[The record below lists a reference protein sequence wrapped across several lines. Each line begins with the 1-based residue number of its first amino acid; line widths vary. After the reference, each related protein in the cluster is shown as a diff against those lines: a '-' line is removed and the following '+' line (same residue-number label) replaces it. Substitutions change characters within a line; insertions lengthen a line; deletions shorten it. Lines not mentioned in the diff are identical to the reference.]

1 MKKAMKLFFIATLAL
16 MTAACSTKEKDLIP
30 EEVPTTQQTQSADGI
45 TITAQL
51 APKSGNDA
59 TRALVEHS
67 SYIEAK
73 WAVDEHLAILY
84 EVSGTKY
91 AADARITEVDGSTGA
106 ATIEFTVEAGT
117 ADETPCTLVYP
128 YSAANDEHSG
138 LKALGALLGAQDGK
152 ILYSPNMDIRVG
164 AGTIQTTTPGLSV
177 EIQPEAQ
184 NAIFQF
190 TIKDASNLEN
200 INVTK
205 LTITTGAQDFV
216 ITPEGAKST
225 FFAALPALTEQ
236 AVSFVAK
243 GSDGHTYYAANP
255 EVTFTAGKYYKSTIK
270 MTRHN
275 TIDLST
281 LSASITAKDGDVLT
295 GKLESNKRISI
306 EDGATVRLNG
316 VSINADGAF
325 TTGNHAG
332 IDCEGNAT
340 IILMDGTTNTV
351 KGFYENY
358 PGIYVP
364 ENKTLTIQGGGS
376 LNASSNGAG
385 CGIGG
390 GYSGGSYFEIHCGNI
405 NIEGGIITATGGTQ
419 SAGIGGGKSG
429 RCGNITISGGT
440 IMATGGSYAVA
451 IGGGESASC
460 GNITITTDGILIASK
475 GSGATN
481 CIGAGNDGS
490 SGTLS
495 VYGATGAITDNTY
508 THNYNLGFTV
518 NGGGTR
524 VHFAPGNLQATT
536 TDLGESWESWTWH
549 FAEHQWDYI
558 GNAAANNA
566 IKTNDK
572 LKVYQNGTVDL
583 FSWSET
589 IPSTADSYGIY
600 SMINPPY
607 DPYKDPYEF
616 KDWGELSI
624 GGDAPNTWRTLSYDE
639 WEYLINGRPGA
650 RQKFALAA
658 VHGVRG
664 LLLLPDRWILPA
676 GCSFIAG
683 VGDWSRNVYTDAQW
697 NLMEGY
703 GAVFLPC
710 AGMRMITLGSKSYVQ
725 DDGTIGRYWS
735 SSQNIIDKIDKKDHW
750 QCSFEF
756 GYHVLDHGY
765 HVKTNQ
771 FEVGILGFSVRL
783 VK

>member
-30 EEVPTTQQTQSADGI
+30 EEVPTTQPTQAADGI

-73 WAVDEHLAILY
+73 WAVDEHIAILY

-91 AADARITEVDGSTGA
+91 AADARITAVDGSTGA

-138 LKALGALLGAQDGK
+138 LKALDALLGAQDGK
-152 ILYSPNMDIRVG
+152 LIARPNLDIRVG

-200 INVTK
+200 INVTR

-216 ITPEGAKST
+216 ITPAEGAKST

-243 GSDGHTYYAANP
+243 GSNGHTYYAANP
-255 EVTFTAGKYYKSTIK
+255 EVTFTAGKYYQSTIK

-281 LSASITAKDGDVLT
+281 VSASVTAMNGDVLT
-295 GKLESNKRISI
+295 GTLANNVYVNIA
-306 EDGATVRLNG
+306 DGATVRLNG

-325 TTGNHAG
+325 KSGYHG
-332 IDCEGNAT
+332 GLDCNGDAT

-385 CGIGG
+385 AGIGC
-390 GYSGGSYFEIHCGNI
+390 GYSGSPEINCGNI

-440 IMATGGSYAVA
+440 VMATGGSYAVA
-451 IGGGESASC
+451 IGGGESTSC

-490 SGTLS
+490 CGTLS
-495 VYGATGAITDNTY
+495 VYGATDAITANTY

-518 NGGGTR
+518 DGGGTR

-536 TDLGESWESWTWH
+536 TDLGESWTWH

-566 IKTNDK
+566 IKKNEK
-572 LKVYQNGTVDL
+572 LKVSNNGTVDL
-583 FSWSET
+583 FSWSNT
-589 IPSTADSYGIY
+589 IPSVADSYGID

-607 DPYKDPYEF
+607 DPYKDEYNF
-616 KDWGELSI
+616 VDWGNLWI
-624 GGDAPNTWRTLSYDE
+624 GSDAPNTWRTLSYAE
-639 WEYLINGRPGA
+639 WDYLINGRLGA
-650 RQKFALAA
+650 RQKFALAV

-710 AGMRMITLGSKSYVQ
+710 AGLRMVSLESKSYVQ
-725 DDGTIGRYWS
+725 DDGMVGRYWS
-735 SSQNIIDKIDKKDHW
+735 SSQNIVDKKDHY

-756 GYHVLDHGY
+756 GYHVWDHGY

>member
-30 EEVPTTQQTQSADGI
+30 EEVPTTQQTQATDGF
-45 TITAQL
+45 TIIAQL

-59 TRALVEHS
+59 TRALVDKS
-67 SYIEAK
+67 TYIESK
-73 WAVDEHLAILY
+73 WAEDEHIAILY

-91 AADARITEVDGSTGA
+91 AADATITAVDGSTGA

-117 ADETPCTLVYP
+117 ADNTPCTLVYP
-128 YSAANDEHSG
+128 YSAANDEHDG
-138 LKALGALLGAQDGK
+138 LKALDALLGAQDGK
-152 ILYSPNMDIRVG
+152 LISRPNLDIRVG
-164 AGTIQTTTPGLSV
+164 AGTIQTNTPGLSV

-243 GSDGHTYYAANP
+243 GSNGHTYYAANP
-255 EVTFTAGKYYKSTIK
+255 EVTFTAGKYYQSTIK

-281 LSASITAKDGDVLT
+281 VSASVTAMDGDVLT
-295 GKLESNKRISI
+295 GTLASNVYVNIA
-306 EDGATVRLNG
+306 DGATVRLNG

-325 TTGNHAG
+325 KSGYHG
-332 IDCEGNAT
+332 GLDCNGDAT
-340 IILMDGTTNTV
+340 IILMDGTMNTV

-358 PGIYVP
+358 PGIYVR
-364 ENKTLTIQGGGS
+364 ENNTLTIQGGGS

-390 GYSGGSYFEIHCGNI
+390 GYSGGSYFEINCGNI
-405 NIEGGIITATGGTQ
+405 NIEGGIITATGGMQ

-429 RCGNITISGGT
+429 KCGNITISGGT

-490 SGTLS
+490 CGTLS
-495 VYGATGAITDNTY
+495 VYGATGAITASPY
-508 THNYNLGFTV
+508 THNYNLGFSV
-518 NGGGTR
+518 NGGGTQ

-536 TDLGESWESWTWH
+536 TDGTTWTWH
-549 FAEHQWDYI
+549 FAPHQWDYI
-558 GNAAANNA
+558 GNAPGNTLFP
-566 IKTNDK
+566 IKSKMK
-572 LKVYQNGTVDL
+572 LTGPGTVDL
-583 FSWSET
+583 FCWSGDLPGVEGT
-589 IPSTADSYGIY
+589 YGLHSIYIGDSHQRAA
-600 SMINPPY
+600 P
-607 DPYKDPYEF
+607 F
-616 KDWGELSI
+616 VFQDWGNLSI
-624 GGDAPNTWRTLSYDE
+624 GGDAPGTWRTLSKDE
-639 WEYLINGRPGA
+639 WTYLFQSRPGA
-650 RQKFALAA
+650 YQKYASAT
-658 VHGVRG
+658 VHGVHG
-664 LLLLPDRWILPA
+664 FVLLPDKWALPA

-683 VGDWSRNVYTDAQW
+683 MGGWNRNVYTDAQW
-697 NLMEGY
+697 NLMETY
-703 GAVFLPC
+703 GAVFLPA
-710 AGMRMITLGSKSYVQ
+710 AGWRMVDFGSESVIRAVGSNGY
-725 DDGTIGRYWS
+725 YWS
-735 SSQNIIDKIDKKDHW
+735 STSKSWKDDR
-750 QCSFEF
+750 FP
-756 GYHVLDHGY
+756 YKNLYDHAMHQLVFDGGALY
-765 HVKTNQ
+765 L
-771 FEVGILGFSVRL
+771 ERFSISAAASAVRL

>member
-1 MKKAMKLFFIATLAL
+1 MKLFFIATLAL
-16 MTAACSTKEKDLIP
+16 MTAACSTKENDLIR
-30 EEVPTTQQTQSADGI
+30 EEAPTTHQTQADDGI

-51 APKSGNDA
+51 APKGENAA
-59 TRALVEHS
+59 TRALVDKT
-67 SYIEAK
+67 SYIESK

-91 AADARITEVDGSTGA
+91 AADATITAVDGSTGA
-106 ATIEFTVEAGT
+106 ATIEFTVDGGT
-117 ADETPCTLVYP
+117 ADDTPCTLVYP
-128 YSAANDEHSG
+128 YSAANDEHDG
-138 LKALGALLGAQDGK
+138 LKALDALLGAQDGK
-152 ILYSPNMDIRVG
+152 LIARPNLDIRVG

-216 ITPEGAKST
+216 ITPAEGAKST

-255 EVTFTAGKYYKSTIK
+255 EVTFTAGKYYQSTIK
-270 MTRHN
+270 MTRYN

-295 GKLESNKRISI
+295 GTLTNNVWISI

-325 TTGNHAG
+325 KSGYHGG
-332 IDCEGNAT
+332 IHCEGNAT

-390 GYSGGSYFEIHCGNI
+390 GYSGGSYFEINCGNI

-460 GNITITTDGILIASK
+460 GDITITTDDILIASK

-481 CIGAGNDGS
+481 CIGAGNGGS
-490 SGTLS
+490 CGTVS

-524 VHFAPGNLQATT
+524 IHFAPGNLQATT
-536 TDLGESWESWTWH
+536 TDLGESWTWH

-572 LKVYQNGTVDL
+572 LKVYNNGTVDL

-589 IPSTADSYGIY
+589 IPSTAGTYGIY
-600 SMINPPY
+600 SMINPP
-607 DPYKDPYEF
+607 
-616 KDWGELSI
+616 LRSI
-624 GGDAPNTWRTLSYDE
+624 
-639 WEYLINGRPGA
+639 
-650 RQKFALAA
+650 
-658 VHGVRG
+658 
-664 LLLLPDRWILPA
+664 
-676 GCSFIAG
+676 
-683 VGDWSRNVYTDAQW
+683 
-697 NLMEGY
+697 
-703 GAVFLPC
+703 
-710 AGMRMITLGSKSYVQ
+710 
-725 DDGTIGRYWS
+725 
-735 SSQNIIDKIDKKDHW
+735 
-750 QCSFEF
+750 
-756 GYHVLDHGY
+756 
-765 HVKTNQ
+765 
-771 FEVGILGFSVRL
+771 
-783 VK
+783 

>member
-16 MTAACSTKEKDLIP
+16 MIAACSTKEKDLIP
-30 EEVPTTQQTQSADGI
+30 EEVPATQQTQSADGI

-51 APKSGNDA
+51 APKGENDA
-59 TRALVEHS
+59 TRALVEYS

-117 ADETPCTLVYP
+117 EDDTPCTLVYP
-128 YSAANDEHSG
+128 YSAANDEHDG
-138 LKALGALLGAQDGK
+138 LKALDALLGAQDGK
-152 ILYSPNMDIRVG
+152 ILSRPNLDIRVG

-225 FFAALPALTEQ
+225 FYAAMPALMEQ

-243 GSDGHTYYAANP
+243 GSDGHTYYAAYP
-255 EVTFTAGKYYKSTIK
+255 EVTFTAGKYYRSIIK
-270 MTRHN
+270 MIMHN

-281 LSASITAKDGDVLT
+281 LSASITAKNGDVLT
-295 GKLESNKRISI
+295 GTLANNVWISI

-325 TTGNHAG
+325 KSGHHAG
-332 IDCEGNAT
+332 IHCEGNAT

-351 KGFYENY
+351 KGFQNSY
-358 PGIYVP
+358 PGIFVP

-376 LNASSNGAG
+376 LNASSNGYG

-390 GYSGGSYFEIHCGNI
+390 GYGYGSDPIKNCGNI
-405 NIEGGIITATGGTQ
+405 VIQDGIITATGGTQ
-419 SAGIGGGKSG
+419 SAGIGGGLNGS
-429 RCGNITISGGT
+429 CGNITISGGT

-475 GSGATN
+475 GSNATN
-481 CIGAGNDGS
+481 CIGAGNSGS
-490 SGTLS
+490 CGTVS

-518 NGGGTR
+518 NGGGTQ

-536 TDLGESWESWTWH
+536 TDKGDNWTWH

-589 IPSTADSYGIY
+589 IPSVAGTYGIH

-607 DPYKDPYEF
+607 DPSKDPYEF

-650 RQKFALAA
+650 RQKFALAV
-658 VHGVRG
+658 VHGIRG

-710 AGMRMITLGSKSYVQ
+710 AGMRMISLESKSYVQ
-725 DDGTIGRYWS
+725 DDGTVGRYWS
-735 SSQNIIDKIDKKDHW
+735 SSQNIIDKIDRKDHW

-765 HVKTNQ
+765 HVKTSQ
-771 FEVGILGFSVRL
+771 LEIGILGFSVRL
-783 VK
+783 VQ

>member
-1 MKKAMKLFFIATLAL
+1 MKITMKSFFMAALAL
-16 MTAACSTKEKDLIP
+16 MTVACSSNDENDFA
-30 EEVPTTQQTQSADGI
+30 QQPKTGEGI

-51 APKSGNDA
+51 APKSGNAA
-59 TRALVEHS
+59 TRALVDKS

-117 ADETPCTLVYP
+117 EDETPCTLVYP
-128 YSAANDEHSG
+128 YSAANDEHDG
-138 LKALGALLGAQDGK
+138 LKALDALLGAQDGK
-152 ILYSPNMDIRVG
+152 LISRPNLDIRVG
-164 AGTIQTTTPGLSV
+164 AGTILTTTPGLSV

-236 AVSFVAK
+236 AVGFVAT
-243 GSDGHTYYAANP
+243 GSDGHTYYAGNP
-255 EVTFTAGKYYKSTIK
+255 EVTFTAGKYYQSTIK
-270 MTRHN
+270 MIRHN

-281 LSASITAKDGDVLT
+281 VTKSVTAMDGDVLT
-295 GKLESNKRISI
+295 GKLANNVYVNIA
-306 EDGATVRLNG
+306 DGATVRLNG
-316 VSINADGAF
+316 VSINADGAWK
-325 TTGNHAG
+325 TGHHG
-332 IDCEGNAT
+332 GLDCNGDAT

-364 ENKTLTIQGGGS
+364 QNYSLTIKGETAGTGS

-385 CGIGG
+385 AGIGC
-390 GYSGGSYFEIHCGNI
+390 GYGGGSDPIINCGNI
-405 NIEGGIITATGGTQ
+405 NIEGGIITATGGMQ
-419 SAGIGGGKSG
+419 SAGIGGGKNGS
-429 RCGNITISGGT
+429 CGNITISGGT

-460 GNITITTDGILIASK
+460 GDITITTDGILIASK

-490 SGTLS
+490 CGTLS
-495 VYGATGAITDNTY
+495 VYGATGAITASPY
-508 THNYNLGFTV
+508 THNYNLGFRV
-518 NGGGTR
+518 NGGGTQ

-536 TDLGESWESWTWH
+536 TDGTTWTWH
-549 FAEHQWDYI
+549 FAPHQWDYI
-558 GNAAANNA
+558 GNAPGNTLFP
-566 IKTNDK
+566 IKSKMK
-572 LKVYQNGTVDL
+572 LTGPGTVDL
-583 FSWSET
+583 FCWSGDLPGVEGT
-589 IPSTADSYGIY
+589 YGLHSIYIGDSHQRAA
-600 SMINPPY
+600 P
-607 DPYKDPYEF
+607 F
-616 KDWGELSI
+616 VFQDWGNLSI
-624 GGDAPNTWRTLSYDE
+624 GGDAPGTWRTLSKDE
-639 WEYLINGRPGA
+639 WTYLFQSRPGA
-650 RQKFALAA
+650 YQKYASAT
-658 VHGVRG
+658 VHGVHG
-664 LLLLPDRWILPA
+664 FVLLPDKWALPA

-683 VGDWSRNVYTDAQW
+683 MGGWNRNVYTDAQW
-697 NLMEGY
+697 NLMETY
-703 GAVFLPC
+703 GAVFLPA
-710 AGMRMITLGSKSYVQ
+710 AGWRMVDFGSESVIRAVGSNGY
-725 DDGTIGRYWS
+725 YWS
-735 SSQNIIDKIDKKDHW
+735 STSKSWKDDR
-750 QCSFEF
+750 FP
-756 GYHVLDHGY
+756 YKNLYDHAMHQLVFDGGALY
-765 HVKTNQ
+765 L
-771 FEVGILGFSVRL
+771 ERFSISAAASAVRL

>member
-1 MKKAMKLFFIATLAL
+1 MAALAL
-16 MTAACSTKEKDLIP
+16 MTVACSNDENNFA
-30 EEVPTTQQTQSADGI
+30 QQPKTGEGI

-59 TRALVEHS
+59 TRALVDRS
-67 SYIEAK
+67 TYIESK

-117 ADETPCTLVYP
+117 EDDTPCTLVYP

-138 LKALGALLGAQDGK
+138 LKALDALLGAQDGK
-152 ILYSPNMDIRVG
+152 LIARPNLDIRVG

-190 TIKDASNLEN
+190 TIKDASNQEN

-216 ITPEGAKST
+216 ITPAEGAKST
-225 FFAALPALTEQ
+225 FFAALPAPTEQ

-243 GSDGHTYYAANP
+243 GSNGHTYYAANP
-255 EVTFTAGKYYKSTIK
+255 EVTFTAGKYYQSTIK

-281 LSASITAKDGDVLT
+281 LSVSITAKDGDVLT
-295 GKLESNKRISI
+295 GKLESDKWISI
-306 EDGATVRLNG
+306 DDGATVRLNG

-390 GYSGGSYFEIHCGNI
+390 GYSGGSYFEINCGNI

-419 SAGIGGGKSG
+419 SAGIGGGLNGS
-429 RCGNITISGGT
+429 CGNITISGGT

-451 IGGGESASC
+451 IGGGESTSC

-475 GSGATN
+475 GSNATN
-481 CIGAGNDGS
+481 CIGAGNGGS
-490 SGTLS
+490 CGTVS

-536 TDLGESWESWTWH
+536 TDLGESWTWH

-558 GNAAANNA
+558 ANAAANNA

-572 LKVYQNGTVDL
+572 LKVNQNGTVDL

-589 IPSTADSYGIY
+589 IPSTAGTYGIY

-624 GGDAPNTWRTLSYDE
+624 GGDAPNTWRTLSHAE

-683 VGDWSRNVYTDAQW
+683 VGDWSRNVYTNAQW

-710 AGMRMITLGSKSYVQ
+710 AGLRMVSLESKSYVC
-725 DDGTIGRYWS
+725 DDGMVGRYWS
-735 SSQNIIDKIDKKDHW
+735 SSQNIVDKKDHY

-756 GYHVLDHGY
+756 GYHVWDHGY

>member
-1 MKKAMKLFFIATLAL
+1 MKITMKSFFMAALAL
-16 MTAACSTKEKDLIP
+16 MTAACSNDDINFA
-30 EEVPTTQQTQSADGI
+30 QQPKTGEGI

-51 APKSGNDA
+51 APKSGNAA
-59 TRALVEHS
+59 TRALVDKS

-106 ATIEFTVEAGT
+106 ATIEFTVETGT
-117 ADETPCTLVYP
+117 EDETPCTLIYP
-128 YSAANDEHSG
+128 YSAVNDEHDG
-138 LKALGALLGAQDGK
+138 LKALDALLGAQDGK
-152 ILYSPNMDIRVG
+152 LISRPNLDIRVG
-164 AGTIQTTTPGLSV
+164 AGTILTTTPGLSV

-184 NAIFQF
+184 NAIFKF
-190 TIKDASNLEN
+190 TIKDASGQEN

-216 ITPEGAKST
+216 ITPEEAKST

-236 AVSFVAK
+236 AVGFVAT
-243 GSDGHTYYAANP
+243 GSDGHTYYAGNL
-255 EVTFTAGKYYKSTIK
+255 EVTFTAGKYYQSTIK

-281 LSASITAKDGDVLT
+281 VTKSVTAMDGDVLT
-295 GKLESNKRISI
+295 GTLANNVYVNIA
-306 EDGATVRLNG
+306 DGATVRLNG
-316 VSINADGAF
+316 VSINADGKW
-325 TTGNHAG
+325 TTGYHG
-332 IDCEGNAT
+332 GLDCNGNAT

-364 ENKTLTIQGGGS
+364 ENKTLTIKGETAGTGS

-385 CGIGG
+385 AGIGC
-390 GYSGGSYFEIHCGNI
+390 GYGGGSDPIIHCGNI

-429 RCGNITISGGT
+429 KCGNITISGGT
-440 IMATGGSYAVA
+440 IMATGGSYAVG

-460 GNITITTDGILIASK
+460 GDITITTDGILIASK

-490 SGTLS
+490 CGTVS

-508 THNYNLGFTV
+508 THNYNLGFSV

-536 TDLGESWESWTWH
+536 NDLGASWTWH

-572 LKVYQNGTVDL
+572 LKVYKNGTVDL

-589 IPSTADSYGIY
+589 IPSTAGTYGIY

-624 GGDAPNTWRTLSYDE
+624 GGDAPDTWRTLSYDE

-710 AGMRMITLGSKSYVQ
+710 AGLRMVSLGSKSDVC
-725 DDGTIGRYWS
+725 DDGMVGRYWS
-735 SSQNIIDKIDKKDHW
+735 SSQNIVDKKDHY

-756 GYHVLDHGY
+756 GYHVWNHGY

-771 FEVGILGFSVRL
+771 FQVGVLGFSVRL

>member
-1 MKKAMKLFFIATLAL
+1 MKITMKSFFMAALAL
-16 MTAACSTKEKDLIP
+16 MTVACSNDDNNFA
-30 EEVPTTQQTQSADGI
+30 QQPKTGEGI

-51 APKSGNDA
+51 APKSGNAA

-106 ATIEFTVEAGT
+106 ATIEFTVETGT
-117 ADETPCTLVYP
+117 ADDTPCTLVYP
-128 YSAANDEHSG
+128 YSAANDEHDG
-138 LKALGALLGAQDGK
+138 LKALDALLGAQDGK
-152 ILYSPNMDIRVG
+152 LIARPNLDIRVG

-216 ITPEGAKST
+216 ITPAEGAKST

-243 GSDGHTYYAANP
+243 GSNGHTYYAANP
-255 EVTFTAGKYYKSTIK
+255 EVTFTAGKYYQSTIK
-270 MTRHN
+270 MTRYN

-295 GKLESNKRISI
+295 GKLESDKWISI

-325 TTGNHAG
+325 KSGNHAG

-451 IGGGESASC
+451 IGGGESTSC

-481 CIGAGNDGS
+481 CIGAGNDGGS
-490 SGTLS
+490 CGTLS
-495 VYGATGAITDNTY
+495 VYGATDAITDNTY

-518 NGGGTR
+518 NGGGTQ

-536 TDLGESWESWTWH
+536 TDKGSTWTWH

-572 LKVYQNGTVDL
+572 LKVYQDGTVDL

-589 IPSTADSYGIY
+589 IPSTAGTYGIY

-624 GGDAPNTWRTLSYDE
+624 GGDAPDTWRTLSYAE
-639 WEYLINGRPGA
+639 WEYLINGRLGA

-710 AGMRMITLGSKSYVQ
+710 AGLRMVSLASKSNVC
-725 DDGTIGRYWS
+725 DDGMVGRYWS
-735 SSQNIIDKIDKKDHW
+735 SSQNITDKNEHW

-756 GYHVLDHGY
+756 GYHVWDHGY

-771 FEVGILGFSVRL
+771 FQVGVLGFSVRL

>member
-1 MKKAMKLFFIATLAL
+1 MKITMKSFFMAALAL
-16 MTAACSTKEKDLIP
+16 MTVACSNDDNNFA
-30 EEVPTTQQTQSADGI
+30 QQPKTGEGI

-51 APKSGNDA
+51 APKSGNAA
-59 TRALVEHS
+59 TRSLVDKS

-73 WAVDEHLAILY
+73 WAVNEHIAILY

-91 AADARITEVDGSTGA
+91 AADARITAVDGTTGA
-106 ATIEFTVEAGT
+106 ATIEFTVETGT
-117 ADETPCTLVYP
+117 EDETPCTLIYP
-128 YSAANDEHSG
+128 YSAANDEHDG
-138 LKALGALLGAQDGK
+138 LKALDALLGAQDGK
-152 ILYSPNMDIRVG
+152 LISRPNLDIRVG
-164 AGTIQTTTPGLSV
+164 AGTIHTATPGLSV

-184 NAIFQF
+184 NAIFKF
-190 TIKDASNLEN
+190 TIKDASGQEN

-225 FFAALPALTEQ
+225 FFAALPPLTEQ
-236 AVSFVAK
+236 AVGFVAT
-243 GSDGHTYYAANP
+243 GSDGHTYYAGNL
-255 EVTFTAGKYYKSTIK
+255 EVTFTAGKYYQSTIK
-270 MTRHN
+270 MIRHN

-281 LSASITAKDGDVLT
+281 VTKSVTAKDGDVLT
-295 GKLESNKRISI
+295 GKLANNVYVNIA
-306 EDGATVRLNG
+306 DGATVMLNG
-316 VSINADGAF
+316 VSINADGKWK
-325 TTGNHAG
+325 TGYHG
-332 IDCEGNAT
+332 GLDCNGDAT

-364 ENKTLTIQGGGS
+364 QNYSLTIKGETAGTGS

-390 GYSGGSYFEIHCGNI
+390 GYSGGSYFEINCGNI

-460 GNITITTDGILIASK
+460 GNITINTDGILIASK

-481 CIGAGNDGS
+481 CIGAGNSGS
-490 SGTLS
+490 CGTLS

-508 THNYNLGFTV
+508 THNYNLGFTI
-518 NGGGTR
+518 NEYGDQ

-536 TDLGESWESWTWH
+536 NDLGASWTWH

-558 GNAAANNA
+558 GNAAANNV
-566 IKTNDK
+566 IKKNDK
-572 LKVYQNGTVDL
+572 LKVYNNGTVDL

-589 IPSTADSYGIY
+589 IPSTAGTYGIY
-600 SMINPPY
+600 SMISPPY
-607 DPYKDPYEF
+607 DPSKDEYEF

-624 GGDAPNTWRTLSYDE
+624 GGDAPDTWRTLLYDE
-639 WEYLINGRPGA
+639 WECLINGRPGA

-710 AGMRMITLGSKSYVQ
+710 AGLRMVSLESVSNVC
-725 DDGTIGRYWS
+725 DDGMIGRYWS
-735 SSQNIIDKIDKKDHW
+735 SSQNITDKNEHW

-756 GYHVLDHGY
+756 GYHVWDHGY

-771 FEVGILGFSVRL
+771 FQVGVLGFSVRL

>member
-1 MKKAMKLFFIATLAL
+1 MKLFFIATLAL

-30 EEVPTTQQTQSADGI
+30 EEVPTTQPTQAADGI

-51 APKSGNDA
+51 APKGENDA

-73 WAVDEHLAILY
+73 WAVDEHIAILY

-91 AADARITEVDGSTGA
+91 AADARITAVDGSTGA

-138 LKALGALLGAQDGK
+138 LKALDALLGAQDGK
-152 ILYSPNMDIRVG
+152 LIARPNLDIRVG

-200 INVTK
+200 INVTR

-216 ITPEGAKST
+216 ITPAEGAKST

-243 GSDGHTYYAANP
+243 GSNGHTYYAANP
-255 EVTFTAGKYYKSTIK
+255 EVTFTAGKYYQSTIK

-281 LSASITAKDGDVLT
+281 VSASVTAMNGDVLT
-295 GKLESNKRISI
+295 GTLANNVYVNIA
-306 EDGATVRLNG
+306 DGATVTLNG
-316 VSINADGAF
+316 VSINADGKW
-325 TTGNHAG
+325 TTGYHG
-332 IDCEGNAT
+332 GLDCNGDAT

-364 ENKTLTIQGGGS
+364 ENKTLTIRGGGS

-385 CGIGG
+385 AGIGC
-390 GYSGGSYFEIHCGNI
+390 GYSGSPEINCGNI

-440 IMATGGSYAVA
+440 VMATGGSYAVA
-451 IGGGESASC
+451 IGGGESTSC

-490 SGTLS
+490 CGTLS
-495 VYGATGAITDNTY
+495 VYGATDAITANTY

-518 NGGGTR
+518 DGGGTR

-536 TDLGESWESWTWH
+536 TDLGESWTWH

-558 GNAAANNA
+558 ANAAANNA

-572 LKVYQNGTVDL
+572 LKVNQNGTVDL

-624 GGDAPNTWRTLSYDE
+624 GGDAPNTWRTLSHAE

-771 FEVGILGFSVRL
+771 FEVGVLGFSVRL

>member
-1 MKKAMKLFFIATLAL
+1 MKLFFIATLAL
-16 MTAACSTKEKDLIP
+16 MTVACSKKENDLIP

-128 YSAANDEHSG
+128 YSAANDEHDG
-138 LKALGALLGAQDGK
+138 LKALDALLGAQDGK
-152 ILYSPNMDIRVG
+152 ILSRPNLDIRVG

-225 FFAALPALTEQ
+225 FFAALPSLMEQ

-255 EVTFTAGKYYKSTIK
+255 EVTFTAGKYYQSTIK

-281 LSASITAKDGDVLT
+281 VSASVTAMDGDVLT
-295 GKLESNKRISI
+295 GTLANNVYVNIA
-306 EDGATVRLNG
+306 DGATVRLNG
-316 VSINADGAF
+316 VSINADGKW
-325 TTGNHAG
+325 TTGYHG
-332 IDCEGNAT
+332 GLDCNGDAT

-460 GNITITTDGILIASK
+460 GNITINTDGILIASK

-490 SGTLS
+490 CGTLS

-508 THNYNLGFTV
+508 THNYNLGFSV

-536 TDLGESWESWTWH
+536 TDLGESWTWH

-558 GNAAANNA
+558 ANAAANNA
-566 IKTNDK
+566 IKKNEK
-572 LKVYQNGTVDL
+572 LNVSHNGTVDL
-583 FSWSET
+583 FSWSNT
-589 IPSTADSYGIY
+589 IVADSYGID
-600 SMINPPY
+600 SIINPPY
-607 DPYKDPYEF
+607 DPDKDEYNF
-616 KDWGELSI
+616 VDWGNLSI
-624 GGDAPNTWRTLSYDE
+624 GSDAPNTWRTLSYAE

-650 RQKFALAA
+650 RQKFALAV

-710 AGMRMITLGSKSYVQ
+710 AGMRMISLESKSYVQ

-735 SSQNIIDKIDKKDHW
+735 SSQNIDDKKNHW
-750 QCSFEF
+750 VCSFEF
-756 GYHVLDHGY
+756 GYGVLEHGY
-765 HVKTNQ
+765 HVRTYQ
-771 FEVGILGFSVRL
+771 FQVGVLGFSVRL

>member
-1 MKKAMKLFFIATLAL
+1 MKITMKSFFMAALAL
-16 MTAACSTKEKDLIP
+16 MTVACSSNDENNFA
-30 EEVPTTQQTQSADGI
+30 QQPKTGEGI

-59 TRALVEHS
+59 TRALVDRS
-67 SYIEAK
+67 TYIESK

-91 AADARITEVDGSTGA
+91 AADATITAVDGSGA
-106 ATIEFTVEAGT
+106 ATITFTVEAGT
-117 ADETPCTLVYP
+117 EDDTPCTLVYP

-138 LKALGALLGAQDGK
+138 LKALDALLGDQDGK
-152 ILYSPNMDIRVG
+152 LISRPNLDIRVG

-216 ITPEGAKST
+216 ITPAEGAKST

-255 EVTFTAGKYYKSTIK
+255 EVTFTAGKYYQSTIK

-295 GKLESNKRISI
+295 GKLESDKWISI
-306 EDGATVRLNG
+306 DDGATVRLNG

-325 TTGNHAG
+325 TSGNHAG
-332 IDCEGNAT
+332 LHCEGNAT

-390 GYSGGSYFEIHCGNI
+390 GYSGGSYFEINCGNI

-419 SAGIGGGKSG
+419 SAGIGGGLNGS
-429 RCGNITISGGT
+429 CGNITISGGT

-451 IGGGESASC
+451 IGGGESTSC

-490 SGTLS
+490 CGTVS

-536 TDLGESWESWTWH
+536 TDLGESWTWH

-558 GNAAANNA
+558 ANAAANNA

-572 LKVYQNGTVDL
+572 LKVNQNGTVDL

-589 IPSTADSYGIY
+589 IPSTAGTYGIY

-624 GGDAPNTWRTLSYDE
+624 GGDAPNTWRTLSHAE

-683 VGDWSRNVYTDAQW
+683 VGDWSRNVYTNAQW

-710 AGMRMITLGSKSYVQ
+710 AGLRMISLESKSYVQ
-725 DDGTIGRYWS
+725 DDGMVGRYWS
-735 SSQNIIDKIDKKDHW
+735 SSQNIVDKKDHY

-756 GYHVLDHGY
+756 GYHVWDHGY

>member
-1 MKKAMKLFFIATLAL
+1 MKLFFIATLAL
-16 MTAACSTKEKDLIP
+16 MTVACSKKENDLIP

-91 AADARITEVDGSTGA
+91 AADATITAVDGSTGA

-117 ADETPCTLVYP
+117 ADDTPCTLVYP

-152 ILYSPNMDIRVG
+152 ILSRPNLDIRVG

-190 TIKDASNLEN
+190 TTKDASNLEN

-243 GSDGHTYYAANP
+243 GSNGQTYYAANP
-255 EVTFTAGKYYKSTIK
+255 EVTFTAGKYYQSTIK

-275 TIDLST
+275 TIDLSK
-281 LSASITAKDGDVLT
+281 LSASITAMDGDVLT
-295 GKLESNKRISI
+295 GTLANNVWISI
-306 EDGATVRLNG
+306 DDGATVRLNG

-325 TTGNHAG
+325 TSGNHAG

-390 GYSGGSYFEIHCGNI
+390 GYSGGSYFEINCGNI

-475 GSGATN
+475 GTGATN
-481 CIGAGNDGS
+481 CIGAGDGGS
-490 SGTLS
+490 CGTMN
-495 VYGATGAITDNTY
+495 VFGTTGAITDNTY
-508 THNYNLGFTV
+508 THNYNLGFTI
-518 NGGGTR
+518 NEYGNQ

-536 TDLGESWESWTWH
+536 TDLGASWTWH

-607 DPYKDPYEF
+607 DPSKDEYEF

-624 GGDAPNTWRTLSYDE
+624 GGDAPDTWRTLLYDE

-650 RQKFALAA
+650 RQKFALAI

-710 AGMRMITLGSKSYVQ
+710 AGMRMISLASKSYVQ
-725 DDGTIGRYWS
+725 DDGAIGRYWS
-735 SSQNIIDKIDKKDHW
+735 STQNIIDKIDKEDHW

>member
-30 EEVPTTQQTQSADGI
+30 EEVPTTQPTQAADGI

-91 AADARITEVDGSTGA
+91 AADARITAVDGSTGA

-152 ILYSPNMDIRVG
+152 LIARPNLDIRVG

-200 INVTK
+200 INVTR

-216 ITPEGAKST
+216 ITPAEGAKST

-243 GSDGHTYYAANP
+243 GSNGHTYYAANP
-255 EVTFTAGKYYKSTIK
+255 EVTFTAGKYYQSTIK

-281 LSASITAKDGDVLT
+281 VSASVTAMNGDVLT
-295 GKLESNKRISI
+295 GTLANNVYVNIA
-306 EDGATVRLNG
+306 DGATVTLNG
-316 VSINADGAF
+316 VSINADGKW
-325 TTGNHAG
+325 TTGYHG
-332 IDCEGNAT
+332 GLDCNGDAT

-390 GYSGGSYFEIHCGNI
+390 GYSGGSYFEINCGNI

-440 IMATGGSYAVA
+440 VMATGGSYAVA
-451 IGGGESASC
+451 IGGGESTSC

-475 GSGATN
+475 GTGATN
-481 CIGAGNDGS
+481 CIGAGDGGS
-490 SGTLS
+490 CGTMN
-495 VYGATGAITDNTY
+495 VFGTTGAITDNTY

-518 NGGGTR
+518 DGGGTR

-536 TDLGESWESWTWH
+536 TDLGESWTWH

-566 IKTNDK
+566 IKK
-572 LKVYQNGTVDL
+572 
-583 FSWSET
+583 
-589 IPSTADSYGIY
+589 
-600 SMINPPY
+600 
-607 DPYKDPYEF
+607 
-616 KDWGELSI
+616 
-624 GGDAPNTWRTLSYDE
+624 
-639 WEYLINGRPGA
+639 
-650 RQKFALAA
+650 
-658 VHGVRG
+658 
-664 LLLLPDRWILPA
+664 
-676 GCSFIAG
+676 
-683 VGDWSRNVYTDAQW
+683 
-697 NLMEGY
+697 
-703 GAVFLPC
+703 
-710 AGMRMITLGSKSYVQ
+710 MRS
-725 DDGTIGRYWS
+725 
-735 SSQNIIDKIDKKDHW
+735 
-750 QCSFEF
+750 
-756 GYHVLDHGY
+756 
-765 HVKTNQ
+765 
-771 FEVGILGFSVRL
+771 
-783 VK
+783 

>member
-1 MKKAMKLFFIATLAL
+1 MKITMKSFFMAALAL
-16 MTAACSTKEKDLIP
+16 MTVACSSNDENNFA
-30 EEVPTTQQTQSADGI
+30 QQPKTGEGI

-59 TRALVEHS
+59 TRALVDRS
-67 SYIEAK
+67 TYIESK

-91 AADARITEVDGSTGA
+91 AADATITAVDGSGA
-106 ATIEFTVEAGT
+106 ATITFTVEAGT
-117 ADETPCTLVYP
+117 EDDTPCTLVYP

-138 LKALGALLGAQDGK
+138 LKALDALLGDQDGK
-152 ILYSPNMDIRVG
+152 LISRPNLDIRVG

-190 TIKDASNLEN
+190 TIKDASNQAN

-216 ITPEGAKST
+216 ITPAEGAKST

-255 EVTFTAGKYYKSTIK
+255 EVTFTAGKYYQSTIK

-295 GKLESNKRISI
+295 GKLESDKWISI
-306 EDGATVRLNG
+306 DDGATVRLNG

-325 TTGNHAG
+325 TSGNHAG
-332 IDCEGNAT
+332 LHCEGNAT

-419 SAGIGGGKSG
+419 SAGIGGGLNGS
-429 RCGNITISGGT
+429 CGNITISGGT

-451 IGGGESASC
+451 IGGGESTSC

-490 SGTLS
+490 CGTVS

-536 TDLGESWESWTWH
+536 TDLGESWTWH

-558 GNAAANNA
+558 ANAAANNA

-572 LKVYQNGTVDL
+572 LKVNQNGTVDL

-589 IPSTADSYGIY
+589 IPSTAGTYGIY

-624 GGDAPNTWRTLSYDE
+624 GGDAPNTWRTLSHAE

-683 VGDWSRNVYTDAQW
+683 VGDWSRNVYTNAQW

-710 AGMRMITLGSKSYVQ
+710 AGLRMISLESKSYVQ
-725 DDGTIGRYWS
+725 DDGMVGRYWS
-735 SSQNIIDKIDKKDHW
+735 SSQNIVDKKDHY

-756 GYHVLDHGY
+756 GYHVWDHGY

>member
-51 APKSGNDA
+51 APKGENDA
-59 TRALVEHS
+59 TRALVEYS

-138 LKALGALLGAQDGK
+138 LKALDALLGAQDGK

-177 EIQPEAQ
+177 TTQPEAQ
-184 NAIFQF
+184 YAIFQF

-255 EVTFTAGKYYKSTIK
+255 EVTFTAGKYYQSTIK

-281 LSASITAKDGDVLT
+281 LLASITAKDGDVLT
-295 GKLESNKRISI
+295 GTLANNVWISI

-325 TTGNHAG
+325 KSGNHAG

-460 GNITITTDGILIASK
+460 GDITITTDGILIASK
-475 GSGATN
+475 GFGATN
-481 CIGAGNDGS
+481 CIGAGNSGS
-490 SGTLS
+490 CGTVS
-495 VYGATGAITDNTY
+495 VYGATGAITDSPY
-508 THNYNLGFTV
+508 THNYNLGFSV
-518 NGGGTR
+518 NGSGTR

-536 TDLGESWESWTWH
+536 TDGSTWTWH
-549 FAEHQWDYI
+549 FAPHQWDYI
-558 GNAAANNA
+558 GNAPGNT
-566 IKTNDK
+566 IFVTKSKMK
-572 LKVYQNGTVDL
+572 LTGPGTVDL
-583 FSWSET
+583 FCWSGDLPDLSGT
-589 IPSTADSYGIY
+589 YGLHSIFY
-600 SMINPPY
+600 HNY
-607 DPYKDPYEF
+607 ARATQFVFE
-616 KDWGELSI
+616 DWGNLEI
-624 GGDAPNTWRTLSYDE
+624 GGDAPGTWRTLSKDE
-639 WEYLINGRPGA
+639 WTYLFQSRPGA
-650 RQKFALAA
+650 KKYASAT
-658 VHGVRG
+658 VHGVCG
-664 LLLLPDRWILPA
+664 LVLLPDIWILPA

-683 VGDWSRNVYTDAQW
+683 MGGWNRNVYTDAQW
-697 NLMEGY
+697 DLMEAY
-703 GAVFLPC
+703 GAVFLP
-710 AGMRMITLGSKSYVQ
+710 AAYWRMVNFYHESSVRVDLGTRGSYYSSATITEPAYEEYYYHWFHEVEFNGSSITLDQFRS
-725 DDGTIGRYWS
+725 IG
-735 SSQNIIDKIDKKDHW
+735 QAA
-750 QCSFEF
+750 
-756 GYHVLDHGY
+756 
-765 HVKTNQ
+765 
-771 FEVGILGFSVRL
+771 SVRL